1 MAYREVWRRRGG
13 SWCEARNGGK
23 RDAGEARYNMGK
35 LRRGN
40 RRMKR
45 STIELE
51 IPSEIVAEA
60 RGIARDGNRSV
71 ESVLQDGLVL
81 VFGSTTESDVSAEI
95 LQVFSDEQ
103 LWKIV
108 NRRMPWAQDSR
119 LRELTAQSKQ
129 GSLTQEQRE
138 ELDCLLTA
146 LDRQIL
152 LRSRALLLMKK
163 RGHDV
168 DSYLGI

>member
-1 MAYREVWRRRGG
+1 
-13 SWCEARNGGK
+13 
-23 RDAGEARYNMGK
+23 
-35 LRRGN
+35 
-40 RRMKR
+40 MKR

-51 IPSEIVAEA
+51 IPEEIIVEAEDIA
-60 RGIARDGNRSV
+60 RGRNRSV
-71 ESVLQDGLVL
+71 ESVLQDGLL
-81 VFGSTTESDVSAEI
+81 MVFGSTSDCEVSSEL
-95 LQVFSDEQ
+95 LQDFTDEQ

-119 LRELTAQSKQ
+119 LRELTAQSKRVK
-129 GSLTQEQRE
+129 LTAQESN
-138 ELDCLLTA
+138 ELENLLAA

-168 DSYLGI
+168 DSYLGL